1 MTVELLNV
9 GTVGEYLISRGLLK
23 SSAGVVIEELS
34 GGVSNIVLGVSDG
47 EMDVVLKQALPE
59 LKVAT
64 RWLADQRRAIVEA
77 RAVELY
83 NSISPMN
90 VPRLIDSDPEM
101 FTLVINRAP
110 SSSRVW
116 KTELLSGIVEPEIGF
131 TLGQILRSWHALGR
145 TEEVRES
152 FLEAELFEQLRVNP
166 FYRVVSEK
174 NHSLSHRIKD
184 LIYDLENDRSTIVHG
199 DFSPKNILVD
209 GDQAVY
215 ILDFEVAH
223 WGNPTFDLAFLIAHL
238 LCKYHQSSS
247 EETCQK
253 IINLASGF
261 LDGYKDGHP
270 DHISE
275 LLGWHT
281 ALIALA
287 RVEGQ
292 SPVNYLDLENQQ
304 RLQFSTKLALSSDIP
319 TQVLDLFAKRF

>member
-1 MTVELLNV
+1 M
-9 GTVGEYLISRGLLK
+9 
-23 SSAGVVIEELS
+23 
-34 GGVSNIVLGVSDG
+34 
-47 EMDVVLKQALPE
+47 
-59 LKVAT
+59 AT
-64 RWLADQRRAIVEA
+64 RWLADQRRSIVEA

-110 SSSRVW
+110 RSSRVW

-199 DFSPKNILVD
+199 DFSPKNIL
-209 GDQAVY
+209 
-215 ILDFEVAH
+215 
-223 WGNPTFDLAFLIAHL
+223 
-238 LCKYHQSSS
+238 
-247 EETCQK
+247 
-253 IINLASGF
+253 
-261 LDGYKDGHP
+261 
-270 DHISE
+270 
-275 LLGWHT
+275 
-281 ALIALA
+281 
-287 RVEGQ
+287 
-292 SPVNYLDLENQQ
+292 
-304 RLQFSTKLALSSDIP
+304 
-319 TQVLDLFAKRF
+319 